1 MFKYICYY
9 ISSRKRVDE
18 HERLKKA
25 KEEIKKERQ
34 ESVDME
40 DEESSSPGDRPKRD
54 RKKKKFFDGEV
65 QVRCLFRALSLL
77 SA

>member
-1 MFKYICYY
+1 M
-9 ISSRKRVDE
+9 DE

-65 QVRCLFRALSLL
+65 QVR
-77 SA
+77 